1 MAYTDEEFLI
11 SERIKSNII
20 DMGENYSDEKN
31 VNEDIELLTNVIE
44 LIKER
49 WDSERV
55 KIIVDETMNK
65 FSKPIDIQ

>member
-44 LIKER
+44 LIEER
-49 WDSERV
+49 WGSERV
-55 KIIVDETMNK
+55 KVIIDETMKVLFKN
-65 FSKPIDIQ
+65 S

>member
-44 LIKER
+44 LIEER
-49 WDSERV
+49 WGSERAKTIV
-55 KIIVDETMNK
+55 VETIKI
-65 FSKPIDIQ
+65 SKPS

>member
-31 VNEDIELLTNVIE
+31 IGEDIELLTNVIE
-44 LIKER
+44 LIEER
-49 WDSERV
+49 WGSERV
-55 KIIVDETMNK
+55 KTIVGETMKNL
-65 FSKPIDIQ
+65 S

>member
-44 LIKER
+44 LIEER
-49 WDSERV
+49 WGSDRA
-55 KIIVDETMNK
+55 KTIVDETMNK
-65 FSKPIDIQ
+65 FSKPS